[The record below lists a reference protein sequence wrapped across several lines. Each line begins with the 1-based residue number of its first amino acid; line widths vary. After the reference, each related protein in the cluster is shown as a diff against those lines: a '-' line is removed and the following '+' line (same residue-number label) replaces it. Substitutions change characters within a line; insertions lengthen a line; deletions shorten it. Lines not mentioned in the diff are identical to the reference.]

1 MDLRG
6 ETGWRSE
13 QIMSERDQIYI
24 QILGHGLQRLRDS
37 ALLGMIEYCAIEAEH
52 LHNLPS
58 LIGESNE
65 RRHEYYFEKER
76 PFYLERVDRSVPGI
90 EFTLRRYEE
99 CWQKLQVLLPEL

>member
-1 MDLRG
+1 
-6 ETGWRSE
+6 
-13 QIMSERDQIYI
+13 MSERDQIYAC
-24 QILGHGLQRLRDS
+24 ILEQGLLRLRDS
-37 ALLGMIEYCAIEAEH
+37 ALLGLIEYCAIEAEH

-58 LIGESNE
+58 LLGESNE

-99 CWQKLQVLLPEL
+99 CWQQLSELLAGPVTELQ